1 MLISELYNADFFKTG
16 RYAPEFSQYIMQT
29 FEQSAPFV
37 QAQQFVPVGS
47 TLGTGKMGK
56 VFDVISDEGGYSQ
69 GRQIGGSVTP
79 TVIAGVPVT
88 IFMSLYSEIV
98 KMDNKINGSLGVAEK
113 DKQLRMALARLHKTL
128 AWTVFNADKTVVDP
142 NGASVDALYTFDG
155 YEKYFKV
162 NTGQVKSAFN
172 VADMVDNINMHYMI
186 RNYLNGVNSLVNV
199 NGETAD
205 VIYTTTNGSVVL
217 QSISQDKSDYNGIY
231 KFTTKRPTYLGV
243 PIVTVPEAVVP
254 EAWKSKGDFV
264 LFANQT
270 PDLGMNIMVSDDGAL
285 ISTYRDVPNAF
296 SKDTPIDMQ
305 FALVTANGK
314 AAALGF
320 LDATPTV

>member
-1 MLISELYNADFFKTG
+1 MLISELYNSNFFKTG
-16 RYAPEFSQYIMQT
+16 RYAPEFSQYVMQT

-79 TVIAGVPVT
+79 TVVAGTPVT
-88 IFMSLYSEIV
+88 IFMGLYAELV

-128 AWTVFNADKTVVDP
+128 TWSVFNADTTVVDP
-142 NGASVDALYTFDG
+142 HVAGGTTNYAFNG
-155 YEKYFKV
+155 YEKYFKT
-162 NTGQVKSAFN
+162 NAGQVKTKFN
-172 VADMVDNINMHYMI
+172 VADMVDNFNMHYMI
-186 RNYLNGVNSLVNV
+186 RNYLNGVNSLINV

-205 VIYTTTNGSVVL
+205 VIYTTTAGSVIL
-217 QSISQDKSDYNGIY
+217 QSVSQDKSDYNGIY
-231 KFTTKRPTYLGV
+231 KFTTKRPTYLGI
-243 PIVTVPEAVVP
+243 PIVTVPDAVVP
-254 EAWKSKGDFV
+254 AAWKALGDFV

-270 PDLGMNIMVSDDGAL
+270 PDLGMNIMVADDGGL
-285 ISTYRDVPNAF
+285 VTTYPDVSTGF

-320 LDATPTV
+320 LYAVPSV